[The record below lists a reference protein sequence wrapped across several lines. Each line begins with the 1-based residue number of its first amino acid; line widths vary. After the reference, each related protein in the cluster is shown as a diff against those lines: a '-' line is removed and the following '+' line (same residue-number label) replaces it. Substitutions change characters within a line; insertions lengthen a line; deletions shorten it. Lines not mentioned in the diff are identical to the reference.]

1 MTAIEGTTTGGAF
14 TGATLAEKLTKLNIS
29 QQSIET
35 LSHWCIF
42 HRKKA
47 REIVETWAKKF
58 HDAPREQR
66 VPFLYLANDILQ
78 NSRRKGP
85 EFVNEFWTVLPWVLR
100 DVVDT
105 GDTSVKKVAYRLVD
119 IWEERR
125 VFGSRA
131 QGLREELLGKRPLLS
146 ANESKHFTLPSY
158 QMFEGSML
166 ERVARSFHA
175 VREKTA
181 DEYGALSKYSAA
193 MSHVETLEKE
203 VGVIAGNASP
213 SIQMSI
219 ADELLEQQA
228 VIRQCVEQLEGCEV
242 SHEMLCSHL
251 KDALFEQENKLEQVR
266 THLQIAQAQ
275 LQQAGSIRHHLNSR
289 NGSPESTVK
298 FLSVKAPFNGFERD
312 CEIDHLN
319 ESQVPARSK
328 DDGRVSASPSPSGSE
343 DMVAT
348 TNTFNEAADIHH
360 ISPKPISSA
369 AKVAAAEVA
378 AKLTASPSSSAMLTS
393 ALSSLAAEEASNQG
407 PVLSPNNGSDGAFPP
422 LEKKPRLDTNA
433 TDFSSYPLPPPKPQ
447 YLSSSGTILPFAY
460 QSVIPPPPP
469 PLQGRMM
476 INQHSMGMPPQ
487 PISPGC
493 VPAYQPFQQPYYS
506 QPPLPAPPAP
516 RQ

>member
-1 MTAIEGTTTGGAF
+1 M
-14 TGATLAEKLTKLNIS
+14 
-29 QQSIET
+29 
-35 LSHWCIF
+35 
-42 HRKKA
+42 
-47 REIVETWAKKF
+47 
-58 HDAPREQR
+58 
-66 VPFLYLANDILQ
+66 
-78 NSRRKGP
+78 
-85 EFVNEFWTVLPWVLR
+85 
-100 DVVDT
+100 
-105 GDTSVKKVAYRLVD
+105 
-119 IWEERR
+119 
-125 VFGSRA
+125 
-131 QGLREELLGKRPLLS
+131 
-146 ANESKHFTLPSY
+146 
-158 QMFEGSML
+158 
-166 ERVARSFHA
+166 
-175 VREKTA
+175 
-181 DEYGALSKYSAA
+181 
-193 MSHVETLEKE
+193 
-203 VGVIAGNASP
+203 
-213 SIQMSI
+213 
-219 ADELLEQQA
+219 
-228 VIRQCVEQLEGCEV
+228 
-242 SHEMLCSHL
+242 
-251 KDALFEQENKLEQVR
+251 QENKLEQVR